1 MKTDN
6 RYLMIQQAALRAG
19 ISLFMIFG
27 AGQAF
32 AQDDVTPE
40 EAQTVQPAKKANLP
54 QYVMKEVSGTVYD
67 AGSRQP
73 LSGVRVQAL
82 GDKRYT
88 AMTDEKGEYTISV
101 PEHVTALYVATEGY
115 NAVQVG
121 LRGTKA
127 PDAYVYSTH
136 FKPLYTDGVNLLNT
150 ADATFDTP
158 SAVSM
163 ESELDNQ
170 LNAAV
175 RTVNRGGLPAQV
187 ALMLVNGLNSL
198 NTNAQPLVVVDG
210 VIWDMQYDRA
220 SIHDGFFNNIFN
232 LIDPEDIENVEVLR
246 NGLALYG
253 AEGANG
259 VIRITTKRGHSM
271 ATRINIRAWGGYEL
285 APATMDVMNA
295 AQYSNYLTEILG
307 TTK

>member
-19 ISLFMIFG
+19 ISLFMLFG

-32 AQDDVTPE
+32 AQDDVTPD
-40 EAQTVQPAKKANLP
+40 EAQTAPAAQPAKKANLP
-54 QYVMKEVSGTVYD
+54 QYVMKEVRGTVYD

-88 AMTDEKGEYTISV
+88 AMTDEKGEYTVSV

-136 FKPLYTDGVNLLNT
+136 FKPLYADGVKLLNT
-150 ADATFDTP
+150 AEATFDTP
-158 SAVSM
+158 SAISM

-175 RTVNRGGLPAQV
+175 RTVNRGGLPAQG

-232 LIDPEDIENVEVLR
+232 HFKQNLLVSSDSL
-246 NGLALYG
+246 
-253 AEGANG
+253 
-259 VIRITTKRGHSM
+259 
-271 ATRINIRAWGGYEL
+271 
-285 APATMDVMNA
+285 
-295 AQYSNYLTEILG
+295 SNFKLS
-307 TTK
+307 

>member
-19 ISLFMIFG
+19 ISLFMLFG

-32 AQDDVTPE
+32 AQDDVTPD
-40 EAQTVQPAKKANLP
+40 EAQTAPAAQPAKKANLP
-54 QYVMKEVSGTVYD
+54 QYVMKEVRGTVYD

-88 AMTDEKGEYTISV
+88 AMTDEKGEYTVSV

-136 FKPLYTDGVNLLNT
+136 FKPLYADGVKLLNT
-150 ADATFDTP
+150 AEATFDTP
-158 SAVSM
+158 SAISM
-163 ESELDNQ
+163 EMADGASN
-170 LNAAV
+170 
-175 RTVNRGGLPAQV
+175 V
-187 ALMLVNGLNSL
+187 AS
-198 NTNAQPLVVVDG
+198 A
-210 VIWDMQYDRA
+210 
-220 SIHDGFFNNIFN
+220 
-232 LIDPEDIENVEVLR
+232 VLR
-246 NGLALYG
+246 SFTPSA
-253 AEGANG
+253 
-259 VIRITTKRGHSM
+259 
-271 ATRINIRAWGGYEL
+271 
-285 APATMDVMNA
+285 
-295 AQYSNYLTEILG
+295 
-307 TTK
+307 

>member
-19 ISLFMIFG
+19 ISLFMLFG

-40 EAQTVQPAKKANLP
+40 EAQTAQPAKKANLP

-127 PDAYVYSTH
+127 PAAYVYSTH
-136 FKPLYTDGVNLLNT
+136 FKPLYTDGVNLLHT

-163 ESELDNQ
+163 
-170 LNAAV
+170 
-175 RTVNRGGLPAQV
+175 
-187 ALMLVNGLNSL
+187 
-198 NTNAQPLVVVDG
+198 
-210 VIWDMQYDRA
+210 
-220 SIHDGFFNNIFN
+220 
-232 LIDPEDIENVEVLR
+232 
-246 NGLALYG
+246 
-253 AEGANG
+253 
-259 VIRITTKRGHSM
+259 
-271 ATRINIRAWGGYEL
+271 
-285 APATMDVMNA
+285 
-295 AQYSNYLTEILG
+295 
-307 TTK
+307 